1 MVKTIPYLICA
12 HSLTRE
18 GVSAAGIRDSLTA
31 IGMNSATFDEYANQ
45 HWYIG
50 RLLRKFLKLP
60 MTIFES
66 KSIGDDQQ
74 RLSAHSRLQ
83 SFMTGST
90 LETLS
95 SLLSVPFYMAIIIF
109 YSSLVLAVFL
119 GFTIVSTLIFEQ
131 K

>member
-1 MVKTIPYLICA
+1 
-12 HSLTRE
+12 
-18 GVSAAGIRDSLTA
+18 
-31 IGMNSATFDEYANQ
+31 
-45 HWYIG
+45 
-50 RLLRKFLKLP
+50 

>member
-1 MVKTIPYLICA
+1 
-12 HSLTRE
+12 
-18 GVSAAGIRDSLTA
+18 
-31 IGMNSATFDEYANQ
+31 
-45 HWYIG
+45 
-50 RLLRKFLKLP
+50 

-83 SFMTGST
+83 PFMTGST
-90 LETLS
+90 LETLF

-119 GFTIVSTLIFEQ
+119 GLTIVITLIFEQ